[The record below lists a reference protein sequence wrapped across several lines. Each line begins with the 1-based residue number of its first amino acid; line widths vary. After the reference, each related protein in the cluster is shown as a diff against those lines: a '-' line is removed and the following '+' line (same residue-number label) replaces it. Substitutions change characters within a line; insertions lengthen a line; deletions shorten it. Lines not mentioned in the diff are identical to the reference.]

1 MIPLW
6 LTITCS
12 IISLIVICYSLITS
26 DIDWKYTMQMFTAI
40 AIAVITVI
48 SVAVVFISIAQRL
61 SWWAWHSC
69 GCIHVGN
76 LKRLDDGRCS
86 NYDYIYSLYD
96 YYNYLFK
103 VMIKKWNCCSI
114 CSDEFV
120 PFDIKE
126 E

>member
-12 IISLIVICYSLITS
+12 IISLIVIFYILITS

-61 SWWAWHSC
+61 SC
-69 GCIHVGN
+69 
-76 LKRLDDGRCS
+76 
-86 NYDYIYSLYD
+86 
-96 YYNYLFK
+96 
-103 VMIKKWNCCSI
+103 
-114 CSDEFV
+114 
-120 PFDIKE
+120 
-126 E
+126 

>member
-12 IISLIVICYSLITS
+12 IISLIVIFYSLITS

-61 SWWAWHSC
+61 SC
-69 GCIHVGN
+69 
-76 LKRLDDGRCS
+76 
-86 NYDYIYSLYD
+86 
-96 YYNYLFK
+96 
-103 VMIKKWNCCSI
+103 
-114 CSDEFV
+114 
-120 PFDIKE
+120 
-126 E
+126 